1 MNPLKTFFVIVLINA
16 CLFLTQTALACHKGG
31 ALGMASED
39 PLNSTID
46 YSSGSTFVFAS
57 TSGTLGCENW
67 DFVKSNRMQYLD
79 MAWNKLSEEV
89 AQGKGEHITALSNM
103 YGCNGEYKQTFES
116 LLYGNYPH
124 LFLEM
129 EEIDS
134 YERAHLL
141 DYEINR
147 LIQANKMD
155 EKCTYFSS
163 S

>member
-1 MNPLKTFFVIVLINA
+1 MRSLRTFFIIVLINA
-16 CLFLTQTALACHKGG
+16 CLFLTQTVLACHEGG
-31 ALGMASED
+31 AMGMASED

-79 MAWNKLSEEV
+79 MVWNKLSEEV

-129 EEIDS
+129 EEIDT

-147 LIQANKMD
+147 LIEVNKMG
-155 EKCTYFSS
+155 EKCSYFSS

>member
-1 MNPLKTFFVIVLINA
+1 MKSLRTLFIIVLINA

-31 ALGMASED
+31 AMGMASED

-67 DFVKSNRMQYLD
+67 DFVKNNRMQYLD
-79 MAWNKLSEEV
+79 MAWNKLSEEI
-89 AQGKGEHITALSNM
+89 AQGKGEHITALSGM

-116 LLYGNYPH
+116 ILYSNYPF

-129 EEIDS
+129 NEIDS

-147 LIQANKMD
+147 LIEVNKMG
-155 EKCTYFSS
+155 EKCSYFSS

>member
-1 MNPLKTFFVIVLINA
+1 MKPLRTFFIIVLINA
-16 CLFLTQTALACHKGG
+16 CLFLSQTALACHEGG
-31 ALGMASED
+31 AMGMASED

-79 MAWNKLSEEV
+79 MAWDKLSEEI
-89 AQGKGEHITALSNM
+89 AQGKGEHISALSNM

-129 EEIDS
+129 KEIDS

-141 DYEINR
+141 DHEINR
-147 LIQANKMD
+147 LIDVNKMG
-155 EKCTYFSS
+155 EKCSYFSS

>member
-1 MNPLKTFFVIVLINA
+1 M
-16 CLFLTQTALACHKGG
+16 
-31 ALGMASED
+31 
-39 PLNSTID
+39 
-46 YSSGSTFVFAS
+46 FAS

-67 DFVKSNRMQYLD
+67 DFVSNNRVQYLD
-79 MAWNKLSEEV
+79 LAWNKLSEEV
-89 AQGKGEHITALSNM
+89 AKGKGENIDALSGM
-103 YGCNGEYKQTFES
+103 FGCYGEYQQTFES
-116 LLYGNYPH
+116 LLYGSYPH

-147 LIQANKMD
+147 LFQANKLD

>member
-1 MNPLKTFFVIVLINA
+1 MKPLITLFIIVLINA

-31 ALGMASED
+31 AMGMASED

-89 AQGKGEHITALSNM
+89 AQGKGEHISALSNM

-129 EEIDS
+129 KEIDS

-141 DYEINR
+141 DNEINR
-147 LIQANKMD
+147 LIEVNKMG
-155 EKCTYFSS
+155 EKCSYISS
-163 S
+163 

>member
-1 MNPLKTFFVIVLINA
+1 MKFIKN
-16 CLFLTQTALACHKGG
+16 FLTTTIIIIFVFITQIAFACHKGG

-67 DFVKSNRMQYLD
+67 DFVKNNRIQFIELAWSN
-79 MAWNKLSEEV
+79 LSKEI
-89 AQGKGEHITALSNM
+89 AQGKGEHITALSGL
-103 YGCNGEYKQTFES
+103 YGCNGEFKQTFES
-116 LLYGNYPH
+116 ILYGNYPH

-129 EEIDS
+129 KKIDS

-147 LIQANKMD
+147 LIDINNMVL
-155 EKCTYFSS
+155 KCHYFYSS
-163 S
+163 